1 MCIYYVK
8 DLVITSLLF
17 LCFLRAQTA
26 HPNLPVLF
34 RPQEKQLLQ
43 GESHLSQTCT
53 WDAQKWFKT
62 EFPCVDTSFRTSNTN
77 LPASCCYPLAE
88 QGIYPQ
94 AKIIS
99 KAQVGGPA
107 RRRKSNL
114 GGCEV
119 VRQRGSPLPPLP
131 WPCVPLFLYTKTI
144 CFSCSN
150 EEQCLP
156 DKGASSLL
164 LCCLWLA
171 LDAGKNGNSQRE
183 CLFFTAVRVM
193 AEPVHCISQMV
204 Q

>member
-26 HPNLPVLF
+26 RPNLPVLF

-62 EFPCVDTSFRTSNTN
+62 KFPCVDTSFRTSNTN

-107 RRRKSNL
+107 RRLKSNL

-119 VRQRGSPLPPLP
+119 VRQRDSPLPPLP
-131 WPCVPLFLYTKTI
+131 HSHGRVCHSSSIQRQFAFHVVMKNNVYQTK
-144 CFSCSN
+144 
-150 EEQCLP
+150 E
-156 DKGASSLL
+156 LL
-164 LCCLWLA
+164 AYYC
-171 LDAGKNGNSQRE
+171 
-183 CLFFTAVRVM
+183 AVFD
-193 AEPVHCISQMV
+193 
-204 Q
+204 